1 MKSSAQAGAIFDSAG
16 GGVLNE
22 RGIQKVLK
30 SQESISAGA
39 GRALAAACL
48 MMTLFAA
55 PLKAEAATID
65 LTGDVWNVEGVDIG
79 GNDHGDSTL
88 FFETQTDNGDGSYAL
103 TGYFDW
109 IVAGPSCPFGCSGRE
124 LFTGTLF
131 NDLSFELTGFEYV
144 DLTPI
149 GGLILGFYTAFVT
162 PNGLNIVDG
171 AWDGA
176 TQVGIPADDWTARRA
191 GVSEVPLP
199 AAAPLFLS
207 VLAGAFGWGAAR
219 RRTAR

>member
-1 MKSSAQAGAIFDSAG
+1 
-16 GGVLNE
+16 VLE
-22 RGIQKVLK
+22 IQK
-30 SQESISAGA
+30 ITTMGA
-39 GRALAAACL
+39 GLIGAGQALAAACL
-48 MMTLFAA
+48 LSVATAFGASS
-55 PLKAEAATID
+55 KAEAATVD
-65 LTGDVWNVEGVDIG
+65 LTGDVWDVEGVDIA

-103 TGYFDW
+103 SGYFDW
-109 IVAGPSCPFGCSGRE
+109 IVAGPSCPVGCSGRE
-124 LFTGTLF
+124 LFTGALF

-149 GGLILGFYTAFVT
+149 GSLILGFYTAFVT
-162 PNGLNIVDG
+162 PDGLNIVGG

-176 TQVGIPADDWTARRA
+176 TQVGIPADDWSASRA

-207 VLAGAFGWGAAR
+207 VLAGAFGWNAAR
-219 RRTAR
+219 RRSAGPQDEN